1 MKLYVLIAKVKPI
14 YGDRENKAIKAIL
27 DHLIA
32 HKVGGLI
39 EIIGSELVEG
49 DKSSC
54 DIAITPVK
62 VQP

>member
-1 MKLYVLIAKVKPI
+1 MKLYVLIARVKPE
-14 YGDRENKAIKAIL
+14 YEDKEDKAIKALL
-27 DHLIA
+27 DHLIECKA
-32 HKVGGLI
+32 NNLV
-39 EIIGSELVEG
+39 EFIGSELVEG